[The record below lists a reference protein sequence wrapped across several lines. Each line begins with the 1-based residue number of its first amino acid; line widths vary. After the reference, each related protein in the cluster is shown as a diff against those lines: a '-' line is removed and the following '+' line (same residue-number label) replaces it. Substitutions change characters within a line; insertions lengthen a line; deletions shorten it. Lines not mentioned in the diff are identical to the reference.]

1 MKREKKEQIVKEVSE
16 KLEKAQGIYLTE
28 FQGLDVA
35 KMAELRNEFRK
46 AGVEYKVVKNT
57 LVEKALKN
65 VEGGDRLAEGLV
77 NTTGLAIG
85 YDDPVVPA
93 KIIEKFGKDNELL
106 KFKMAAI
113 DGSVFEAD
121 KLKEL
126 SKMLS
131 KTENIGRVAGLVNNV
146 ISSVP
151 MVVNAVM
158 RDLVSVIDQVAKQKQ
173 GS

>member
-16 KLEKAQGIYLTE
+16 KLQKAQGIYLTE
-28 FQGLDVA
+28 FQGLDVS

-57 LVEKALKN
+57 LVKKALEN

-93 KIIEKFGKDNELL
+93 KVIEKFGKNNEQL
-106 KFKMAAI
+106 KFKMASI
-113 DGSVFEAD
+113 DGSVFETE

-126 SKMLS
+126 SRMLS
-131 KTENIGRVAGLVNNV
+131 KTENIGRVAGMVNNV

-158 RDLVSVIDQVAKQKQ
+158 RDLVSVIDQIAKQKQ

>member
-35 KMAELRNEFRK
+35 KMAELRNEFRQ

-57 LVEKALKN
+57 LVKKALEN
-65 VEGGDRLAEGLV
+65 VKGGDRLAEGLV
-77 NTTGLAIG
+77 NTTGLVIG

-93 KIIEKFGKDNELL
+93 KIIEKFGKNNELL
-106 KFKMAAI
+106 KFKMASI

-126 SKMLS
+126 SKMFS

-158 RDLVSVIDQVAKQKQ
+158 RDLVSVIDQVARQKQ
-173 GS
+173 DS

>member
-1 MKREKKEQIVKEVSE
+1 MMKREKKEQVVASIAE

-28 FQGLDVA
+28 FQGLDVEQ
-35 KMAELRNEFRK
+35 MAELRQEFRK

-57 LVEKALKN
+57 LIKKALEN
-65 VEGGDRLAEGLV
+65 VAGGDKLASGLY

-93 KIIEKFGKDNELL
+93 KVIEKFGKKNESL

-113 DGSVFEAD
+113 DGAVFEAD
-121 KLKEL
+121 KLSDL
-126 SKMLS
+126 AKMLS

-146 ISSVP
+146 VASVP

-173 GS
+173 

>member
-16 KLEKAQGIYLTE
+16 KLQRAQGIYLTE

-35 KMAELRNEFRK
+35 KMAELRNQFRQ
-46 AGVEYKVVKNT
+46 AGVEYKVAKNT
-57 LVEKALKN
+57 LVKKALES
-65 VEGGDRLAEGLV
+65 VEGGDRLADGLV
-77 NTTGLAIG
+77 NTTGVALG

-93 KIIEKFGKDNELL
+93 KIIEKFGKDNEQL

-131 KTENIGRVAGLVNNV
+131 KTENIGRMAGLVNNV

-173 GS
+173 DA

>member
-16 KLEKAQGIYLTE
+16 KLQKAQGIYLTE

-35 KMAELRNEFRK
+35 TMAELRNQFRQ
-46 AGVEYKVVKNT
+46 AGVEYTVVKNT
-57 LVEKALKN
+57 LVKKALES
-65 VEGGDRLAEGLV
+65 VEGGDRLAGGLV
-77 NTTGLAIG
+77 NTTGVALG

-93 KIIEKFGKDNELL
+93 KIIEKFGKDNEQL

-131 KTENIGRVAGLVNNV
+131 KTENIGRMAGLVNNV

-158 RDLVSVIDQVAKQKQ
+158 RDLVSVIDQIAKQKQ
-173 GS
+173 DS

>member
-16 KLEKAQGIYLTE
+16 KLQKAQGIYLTE
-28 FQGLDVA
+28 FQGLDVS

-57 LVEKALKN
+57 LVKKALEN

-93 KIIEKFGKDNELL
+93 KVIEKFGKDNELL
-106 KFKMAAI
+106 KFKMASV

-131 KTENIGRVAGLVNNV
+131 KTENVGRVAGLVNNV
-146 ISSVP
+146 VSSVP

-158 RDLVSVIDQVAKQKQ
+158 RDLVSVIDRVAKQKQ

>member
-16 KLEKAQGIYLTE
+16 KLQKAQGIYLTE

-35 KMAELRNEFRK
+35 TMAELRNQFRQ
-46 AGVEYKVVKNT
+46 AGVEYTVVKNT
-57 LVEKALKN
+57 LVKKALES
-65 VEGGDRLAEGLV
+65 VEGGDRLADGLV
-77 NTTGLAIG
+77 NTTGVALG

-93 KIIEKFGKDNELL
+93 KIIEKFGKDNEQL

-131 KTENIGRVAGLVNNV
+131 KTENIGRMAGLVNNV

-158 RDLVSVIDQVAKQKQ
+158 RDLVSVIDQIAKQKQ
-173 GS
+173 DS

>member
-16 KLEKAQGIYLTE
+16 KLQRAQGIYLTE

-35 KMAELRNEFRK
+35 KMAELRNQFRQ
-46 AGVEYKVVKNT
+46 AGVEYKVAKNT
-57 LVEKALKN
+57 LVKKALES
-65 VEGGDRLAEGLV
+65 VEGGDRLADGLV
-77 NTTGLAIG
+77 NTTGVALG

-93 KIIEKFGKDNELL
+93 KIIEKFGKDNEQL

-131 KTENIGRVAGLVNNV
+131 KTENIGRMAGLVNNV

-151 MVVNAVM
+151 MVINAVM

-173 GS
+173 DA

>member
-16 KLEKAQGIYLTE
+16 KLQKAQGIYLTE
-28 FQGLDVA
+28 FQGLDVS

-57 LVEKALKN
+57 LVKKALEN

-93 KIIEKFGKDNELL
+93 KVIEKFGKDNELL
-106 KFKMAAI
+106 KFKMASI

-158 RDLVSVIDQVAKQKQ
+158 RDLVSVIDRVAKQKQ

>member
-16 KLEKAQGIYLTE
+16 KLHKAQGIYLTE

-35 KMAELRNEFRK
+35 KMAELRNEFRQ

-57 LVEKALKN
+57 LVKKALED
-65 VEGGDRLAEGLV
+65 VDGGDRLAEGLV

-93 KIIEKFGKDNELL
+93 KIIEKFGKNNELL
-106 KFKMAAI
+106 KFKRAVI
-113 DGSVFEAD
+113 DGSVFGAD
-121 KLKEL
+121 KLSEL

-131 KTENIGRVAGLVNNV
+131 KTENIGRMAGLVNNV

-158 RDLVSVIDQVAKQKQ
+158 RDLVSVIDQIAKQKQ
-173 GS
+173 DS

>member
-16 KLEKAQGIYLTE
+16 KLQKAQGIYLTE
-28 FQGLDVA
+28 FQGLDVS

-57 LVEKALKN
+57 LVKKALEN

-93 KIIEKFGKDNELL
+93 KVIEKFGKDNELL
-106 KFKMAAI
+106 KFKMASV

-131 KTENIGRVAGLVNNV
+131 KTENVGRVAGLVNNV
-146 ISSVP
+146 VSSVP